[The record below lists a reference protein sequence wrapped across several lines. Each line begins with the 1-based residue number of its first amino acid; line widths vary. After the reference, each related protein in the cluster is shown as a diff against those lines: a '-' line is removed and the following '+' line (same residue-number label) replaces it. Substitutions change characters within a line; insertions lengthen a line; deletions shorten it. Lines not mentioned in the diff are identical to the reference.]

1 MAGHEVTLR
10 PAQPEDEQFLLR
22 VYASTRTDELA
33 PVPWTD
39 AEKDAFLRMQFTA
52 QHHYYLQH
60 YAGGEF
66 SVILIGGEPAGRL
79 YLFRGAQELRIVD
92 ISLLPVFRGKGIGRA
107 LLTDILREGDRAGLP
122 VRIHVERNNPAL
134 RLYRE
139 LGFQAVGEVGVYDF
153 MERLPATV
161 SAVPTSIP
169 P

>member
-1 MAGHEVTLR
+1 MAVPGVSLR
-10 PAQPEDEQFLLR
+10 PARPEDDEFLLR

-33 PVPWTD
+33 PVPWTE
-39 AEKDAFLRMQFTA
+39 AEKDAFLRMQFHA
-52 QHHYYLQH
+52 QDRYYHQH

-66 SVILIGGEPAGRL
+66 SVILVGGEAAGRL

-92 ISLLPVFRGKGIGRA
+92 IALLPEFRGRGIGRA
-107 LLTDILREGDRAGLP
+107 LLTDILREGDRSGLP

-139 LGFQAVGEVGVYDF
+139 LGFRPVGEVGVYDF

-161 SAVPTSIP
+161 SAVPTSTP